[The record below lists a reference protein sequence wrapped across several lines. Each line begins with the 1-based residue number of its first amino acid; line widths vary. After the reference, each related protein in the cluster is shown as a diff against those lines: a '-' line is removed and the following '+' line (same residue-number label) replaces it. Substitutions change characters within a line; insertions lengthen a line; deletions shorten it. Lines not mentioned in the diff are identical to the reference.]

1 MRKYYHRSSF
11 NTSNFFD
18 AFIFETIDDPTHGT
32 VDYLSYSAAV
42 AQGLA
47 KNIKGKVY
55 LGVDNTT
62 IVTSTARGRK
72 SLRLLSKMKMNGNN
86 LIVLD
91 LDHMPSTT
99 GNVLGKGCSVWPA
112 FWTLGPDWPNT
123 GEVDIIEY
131 INTDSRGNTAL
142 HTSANC
148 DMTYVPLKSFN
159 STWSISSNGHI
170 PATNCYGYAPNQD
183 QNSGCSV
190 GGPPNSVGYA
200 FNKATYSNSNPSVSS
215 RGGVYAM
222 QWDKDSQI
230 RTYYFPR
237 NKIPQD
243 LLNKAPNPDSWGLPY
258 SRYLIGPRSDCSS
271 SHFRDHQ
278 MVFDTTFCGDWA
290 GTDIVLHSIRAVL
303 MEQHITLHWKYRL
316 CSHPI
321 TAAISFLISRELF
334 ACILLVFILQVL
346 QYQNYSHTQRPS
358 PSPSPRRCIPLHLQ
372 QDHQLL
378 LLRAQQPLRVL

>member
-18 AFIFETIDDPTHGT
+18 AFTFETIDDPTHGA

-42 AQGLA
+42 SQGLA

-62 IVTSTARGRK
+62 IVSSTARGRK

-148 DMTYVPLKSFN
+148 DMSYVPLKSFN
-159 STWSISSNGHI
+159 SSWSISSNGHI

-190 GGPPNSVGYA
+190 GGPPSSVGYA

-243 LLNKAPNPDSWGLPY
+243 LLNRDPNPDSWGLPY
-258 SRYLIGPRSDCSS
+258 SRYLIGPQSDCSS

-290 GTDIVLHSIRAVL
+290 GIDIDIDIDLHSIQAVL
-303 MEQHITLHWKYRL
+303 TGKRIISHCAATTDCDPLYCRRYYLPDKSRIMFAF
-316 CSHPI
+316 CSVWVH
-321 TAAISFLISRELF
+321 AA
-334 ACILLVFILQVL
+334 
-346 QYQNYSHTQRPS
+346 
-358 PSPSPRRCIPLHLQ
+358 
-372 QDHQLL
+372 
-378 LLRAQQPLRVL
+378 